1 MRTIKFGLI
10 GCGLMARE
18 FASAAAR
25 WCHFTG
31 DVPRPEIV
39 AICSVVE
46 SETLWF
52 RKNFPNIKVITSDY
66 HDILKCEEVEA
77 VYCAVP
83 HNLHEQ
89 FYCDVIRSGKALLGE
104 KPFGIDQK
112 ANTAIL
118 KAIEETPGAFVRC
131 SSEFPYYPAMQIII
145 QWIKEGRFGRILEV
159 HAGFNHSSDMDL
171 TKPIGWKRIQKFN
184 GEYGA
189 LGDLGIHTQH
199 VPFRMG
205 FIPQSVYAVC
215 SDFVKERPDGKG
227 GMAPCDTFD
236 NVTLHCIVKDAKGD
250 TFPMT
255 LETKRM
261 SPGSTNQWF
270 FEIYGMDCSAKFSSD
285 DGNSFQYTVSWGKE
299 QAWSRICVGYK
310 PMLPTIT
317 GPIFEFG
324 FVDAMQQML
333 GAFMLEYDGQEV
345 PFGLFTPEETRMS
358 HALSTAALRSHYN
371 GTVEKLD
378 LLSR

>member
-1 MRTIKFGLI
+1 MKTVKFGLV

-31 DVPRPEIV
+31 DVLKPEIV
-39 AICSVVE
+39 GICSVVE
-46 SETLWF
+46 AETVWF
-52 RKNFPNIKVITSDY
+52 KKNFPDIKYVTADY
-66 HDILKCEEVEA
+66 KELLEKDDIEA
-77 VYCAVP
+77 IYCAVP

-89 FYCDVIRSGKALLGE
+89 FYVDIINSGKALLGE
-104 KPFGIDQK
+104 KPFGIDK
-112 ANTAIL
+112 AANDNIM
-118 KAIEETPGAFVRC
+118 KAIANNPKSFVRC
-131 SSEFPYYPAMQIII
+131 SSEFPYYPAMQTMI
-145 QWIKEGRFGRILEV
+145 QWIREGRFGRILEV

-171 TKPIGWKRIQKFN
+171 NKPINWKRMVKFN

-205 FIPQSVYAVC
+205 FMPKTVYAEM
-215 SDFVKERPDGKG
+215 DNFVTERSDGKG
-227 GMAPCDTFD
+227 GKVPCDTFD
-236 NVTLHCIVKDAKGD
+236 NVVLHCTAEDKNGFE
-250 TFPMT
+250 FPMT

-261 SPGSTNQWF
+261 CPGSTNRWF

-285 DGNSFQYTVSWGKE
+285 DANAFYYTVSWGKE
-299 QAWSRICVGYK
+299 QAWSRIIVGYK

-324 FVDAMQQML
+324 FVDAIQQQL
-333 GAFMLEYDGQEV
+333 GAFMLEYAGEDV
-345 PFGLFTPEETRMS
+345 PFGLFTPEET
-358 HALSTAALRSHYN
+358 ALSHKLATAALKSHYN
-371 GTVEKLD
+371 KTVETL
-378 LLSR
+378 